1 MSDYGL
7 FIEGGLIDISL
18 MIGDVAADDG
28 LETAVLISLFSDA
41 RASQDMIAEFDR
53 DGDLRGYW
61 GDLDNPADETGSLL
75 WVLKR
80 EKQLSRTL
88 ASAREY
94 CERALAWLIEDKVA
108 DRVVVATEYPQ
119 RGWMAIQIDIYRPRS
134 NNPVTYRYNYEWA
147 AQILKV
153 AS

>member
-7 FIEGGLIDISL
+7 FIEDGLIDISL
-18 MIGDVAADDG
+18 MIGDIAADDG
-28 LETAVLISLFSDA
+28 LETSVLISLFSDA
-41 RASQDMIAEFDR
+41 RATEDMLAIIDR

-61 GDLDNPADETGSLL
+61 GDIGQADNTGSLL
-75 WVLKR
+75 WTLKR
-80 EKQLSRTL
+80 SKQLERTL
-88 ASAREY
+88 AAAREY
-94 CERALAWLIEDKVA
+94 CEVALSWLIRDKVA
-108 DRVVVATEYPQ
+108 DRVVVTTEYPQ

-153 AS
+153 AR